1 MRVFYGQKKFCHPSL
16 REAQKN
22 DRTEQANSLTSAS
35 SSQKKEHLT
44 DEELFCDAMDDVQEI
59 EEYRGLSCAQRHRK
73 IISEPARRHPDC
85 EALMILSE
93 IAEGRQP
100 VNLPD
105 TQEYVEWTN
114 PDYRDDIVQRLHRGY
129 FSVQEFLDLHGF
141 TVPEAEMELESFIE
155 ASFKKGLRCIKI
167 IHGRGLRSTRGA
179 RLKEAVVKRLSGH
192 YRKDIIAYVTARQCD
207 GGLGAL
213 YVLLRGK

>member
-1 MRVFYGQKKFCHPSL
+1 MGKKSFAIHPFEKL
-16 REAQKN
+16 KKTIERNKPIPLPPPVLPKKN
-22 DRTEQANSLTSAS
+22 
-35 SSQKKEHLT
+35 EHLT

-114 PDYRDDIVQRLHRGY
+114 PDYRDDIVQRLHGGY

-141 TVPEAEMELESFIE
+141 TVPEAEIELESFIDT
-155 ASFKKGLRCIKI
+155 SFKKGLRCIKI

>member
-1 MRVFYGQKKFCHPSL
+1 MSKKSFTIHPFEKLKKTIEHSKAIHL
-16 REAQKN
+16 SPPILPK
-22 DRTEQANSLTSAS
+22 
-35 SSQKKEHLT
+35 KKEHLT

-73 IISEPARRHPDC
+73 IISDSARRHPDH

-114 PDYRDDIVQRLHRGY
+114 PDYRDDIIQRLHGGC

-155 ASFKKGLRCIKI
+155 ASFKKGLCCIKI

>member
-1 MRVFYGQKKFCHPSL
+1 MGKKSFAIHPFEKLKKTIERNKVISL
-16 REAQKN
+16 
-22 DRTEQANSLTSAS
+22 SLPVLPK
-35 SSQKKEHLT
+35 KKEHLT

-59 EEYRGLSCAQRHRK
+59 EEYRGLSCSQHHRK
-73 IISEPARRHPDC
+73 MISEPVRRHPDC

-114 PDYRDDIVQRLHRGY
+114 PDYRDDIVQRLHGGY

>member
-1 MRVFYGQKKFCHPSL
+1 MGKKSFVIHPFEKL
-16 REAQKN
+16 KKTIERNQVVP
-22 DRTEQANSLTSAS
+22 S
-35 SSQKKEHLT
+35 SPPVLSKKKEQHLT
-44 DEELFCDAMDDVQEI
+44 DEEIFCDAMDDVQEI
-59 EEYRGLSCAQRHRK
+59 EEYRALSCAQHHRK
-73 IISEPARRHPDC
+73 IIPDPTRRQPDR

-100 VNLPD
+100 INLPD

-114 PDYRDDIVQRLHRGY
+114 PHYRDDIIQKLHGGH
-129 FSVQEFLDLHGF
+129 FSVQGYLDLHGF
-141 TVPEAEMELESFIE
+141 TVSEAEMELETFIG

-213 YVLLRGK
+213 YVLLRRK

>member
-1 MRVFYGQKKFCHPSL
+1 MGKKSFVIHPFEKLKKTIERNQSVP
-16 REAQKN
+16 
-22 DRTEQANSLTSAS
+22 S
-35 SSQKKEHLT
+35 SPPVLSKKKEHLT
-44 DEELFCDAMDDVQEI
+44 DEEIFCDAMDDVQEI
-59 EEYRGLSCAQRHRK
+59 EEYRALSCAQHHRK
-73 IISEPARRHPDC
+73 IISDPARRHPDR

-114 PDYRDDIVQRLHRGY
+114 PHYRDDIIQRLHGGH
-129 FSVQEFLDLHGF
+129 FSVQGYLDLHGF
-141 TVPEAEMELESFIE
+141 TVPEAEMELETFIG

-213 YVLLRGK
+213 YVLLRRK

>member
-1 MRVFYGQKKFCHPSL
+1 
-16 REAQKN
+16 
-22 DRTEQANSLTSAS
+22 
-35 SSQKKEHLT
+35 
-44 DEELFCDAMDDVQEI
+44 MDDVQEI

-73 IISEPARRHPDC
+73 IISEPARRHPDR

-100 VNLPD
+100 VNLRD

-114 PDYRDDIVQRLHRGY
+114 PDYGDDIIQRLHGGY

-192 YRKDIIAYVTARQCD
+192 YRKNIIAYVTARQCD

>member
-1 MRVFYGQKKFCHPSL
+1 MGKKGFAIHPFEKL
-16 REAQKN
+16 KKTIECN
-22 DRTEQANSLTSAS
+22 QAVLS
-35 SSQKKEHLT
+35 SPPALSKKKEEHLT

-59 EEYRGLSCAQRHRK
+59 EEYRALSCAQSHRK
-73 IISEPARRHPDC
+73 IITEPARRHPDHA
-85 EALMILSE
+85 ALMMLSE

-100 VNLPD
+100 LNLPD

-114 PDYRDDIVQRLHRGY
+114 PDYRDDIIQRLHGGH
-129 FSVQEFLDLHGF
+129 FSVQGFLDLHGF
-141 TVPEAEMELESFIE
+141 TVSEAERELESFIG

-179 RLKEAVVKRLSGH
+179 RLKEAVVRRLSGH

-213 YVLLRGK
+213 YVLLRRK

>member
-1 MRVFYGQKKFCHPSL
+1 MGKKSFVIHPFEKL
-16 REAQKN
+16 KKTIERY
-22 DRTEQANSLTSAS
+22 QAVPS
-35 SSQKKEHLT
+35 SPSVLSKKKEHLT
-44 DEELFCDAMDDVQEI
+44 DEEIFCDAMDDVQEI
-59 EEYRGLSCAQRHRK
+59 EEYRALSCTQHHRK
-73 IISEPARRHPDC
+73 IISDPARRHPDR

-114 PDYRDDIVQRLHRGY
+114 PHYRDDIIQRLHGGH
-129 FSVQEFLDLHGF
+129 FSVQGYLDLHGF
-141 TVPEAEMELESFIE
+141 TVPEAEMELETFIG

-213 YVLLRGK
+213 YVLLRRK